1 MSSTEPRP
9 VVVDAEK
16 VARGQQVLIR
26 AQRSI
31 IDAVRELHVQ
41 SKPGESKPDDGGE
54 AWTHCMED
62 GFTWP
67 CPTARVVYLEA
78 EWGA

>member
-1 MSSTEPRP
+1 MEPRP
-9 VVVDAEK
+9 VPDAVDAER

-26 AQRSI
+26 AQRTI

-41 SKPGESKPDDGGE
+41 SKPGESKPDEYGE
-54 AWTHCMED
+54 AWTYCMED

-67 CPTARVVYLEA
+67 CPTARVVYLDEP
-78 EWGA
+78 GD